1 MATYT
6 YKCSDCGNV
15 FEVKATIKE
24 KEEGQSEKFACQK
37 CQSKNIKQEFSAAN
51 FFKNVFKGDSRVG
64 GCGCGLPAQVGGGI
78 GDSDNK
84 LNHEDDDSCCGGK
97 SGSCC

>member
-1 MATYT
+1 MATYA
-6 YKCSDCGNV
+6 YKCSDCDHV
-15 FEVKATIKE
+15 FDLKATIKE
-24 KEEGQSEKFACQK
+24 KEEGKNAKFVCPK

-51 FFKNVFKGDSRVG
+51 FIKNVFKGDNKAG
-64 GCGCGLPAQVGGGI
+64 GCGCGRGA

-84 LNHEDDDSCCGGK
+84 SNHKDDDSCCGSK